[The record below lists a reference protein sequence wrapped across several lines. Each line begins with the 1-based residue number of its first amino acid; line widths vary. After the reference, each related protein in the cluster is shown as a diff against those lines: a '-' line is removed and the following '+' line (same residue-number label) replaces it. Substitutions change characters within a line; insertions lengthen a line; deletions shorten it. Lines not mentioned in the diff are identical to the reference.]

1 MEFANATKFNRKSG
15 EAEESAVSASQYQML
30 TGETVLFI
38 RSSLTCLRQVAKE
51 MNSIRRHVTST
62 TALKR
67 SAAVPF
73 VIPSEAEE
81 SAVSA
86 SQYQML
92 TGKPFCSSGALLP
105 AGRLFPF

>member
-1 MEFANATKFNRKSG
+1 
-15 EAEESAVSASQYQML
+15 
-30 TGETVLFI
+30 
-38 RSSLTCLRQVAKE
+38 
-51 MNSIRRHVTST
+51 MNIIRRHVAST
-62 TALKR
+62 TTLNR

-92 TGKPFCSSGALLP
+92 TGETV
-105 AGRLFPF
+105 LFIGSDSAVLGE